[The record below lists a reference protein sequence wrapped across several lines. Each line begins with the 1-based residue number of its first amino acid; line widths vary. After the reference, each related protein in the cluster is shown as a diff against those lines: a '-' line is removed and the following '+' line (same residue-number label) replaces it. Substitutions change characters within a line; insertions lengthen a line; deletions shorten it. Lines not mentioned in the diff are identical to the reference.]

1 MTGYKLSYHGRIKRM
16 AHDDIYLTSEPG
28 MIPEDMLDKDL
39 WYGVVH
45 VNGCV
50 TVKRY
55 FCWADYK
62 EAGDSDF
69 TKWTTRIF
77 EANGAAEAKK
87 MANTKIIAR
96 LG

>member
-1 MTGYKLSYHGRIKRM
+1 M

-45 VNGCV
+45 VNGSV
-50 TVKRY
+50 AVKRY

-69 TKWTTRIF
+69 TLWTTRIF